1 VLQHTRGRISGEAGA
16 AQILGMHPNN
26 LRSRMSKLPVLSPWP
41 LSITVDMRLSIAG
54 LAALWS
60 LLAR

>member
-1 VLQHTRGRISGEAGA
+1 
-16 AQILGMHPNN
+16 
-26 LRSRMSKLPVLSPWP
+26 MSKLPVLSPWP